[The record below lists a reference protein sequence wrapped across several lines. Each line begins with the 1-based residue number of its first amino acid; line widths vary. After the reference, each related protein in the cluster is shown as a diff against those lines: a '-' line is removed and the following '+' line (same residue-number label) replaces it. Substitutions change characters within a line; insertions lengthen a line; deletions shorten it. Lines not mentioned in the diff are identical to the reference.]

1 MLFGTI
7 TRNRYGNYILK
18 VDGHP
23 DHTYM
28 YYTKREAIRRYRDQN
43 GLRYKRIT
51 WEETPWIKSS

>member
-23 DHTYM
+23 DRTYM
-28 YYTKREAIRRYRDQN
+28 YYTKSAKPSAVTVTKTACGID
-43 GLRYKRIT
+43 T
-51 WEETPWIKSS
+51 